1 MMARG
6 DAGQGSVQ
14 AKKDDMVS
22 RELGYGRRQFFVVS
36 C

>member
-1 MMARG
+1 MEDRG
-6 DAGQGSVQ
+6 CVL